1 MSTPHLR
8 RRASAESPPTSNG
21 TSINSVEQTPAIV
34 VAEEHRQL
42 PFSRWLSLMGARSC
56 RSTTPNVPTSALSP
70 QSSQEMVLIESTTDE
85 IDEKALELRQRG
97 WRHVVV
103 SAADLEPATAV
114 AALRRGV
121 RNLVRRNRQSL
132 SPKPD
137 STWQFAP
144 EVDDTPP
151 PVEESEL
158 LEARQAVRLLTS
170 RERAVLQ
177 LVARG
182 HSNKEI
188 ADELDLSPLTIKSH
202 LSRIG
207 RKIDAG
213 ERSRMILIA
222 LRGGAIS

>member
-1 MSTPHLR
+1 MSIPPLQRSGNAGSTSTADGR
-8 RRASAESPPTSNG
+8 SSQNAEK
-21 TSINSVEQTPAIV
+21 IPAIV
-34 VAEEHRQL
+34 VAEQHRQT
-42 PFSRWLSLMGARSC
+42 PFARWLSLMGTKSC

-70 QSSQEMVLIESTTDE
+70 QTSHELVLIESTTDE

-97 WRHVVV
+97 WRHVIV

-121 RNLVRRNRQSL
+121 RILVRRNRHSL
-132 SPKPD
+132 PPQAADDWRFSD
-137 STWQFAP
+137 AP
-144 EVDDTPP
+144 QDVVP
-151 PVEESEL
+151 PVDEAEL
-158 LEARQAVRLLTS
+158 LEARRAVRHLTS

-207 RKIDAG
+207 RKLSAG
-213 ERSRMILIA
+213 ERSRMVLIA

>member
-8 RRASAESPPTSNG
+8 RRDSAESLPASNG
-21 TSINSVEQTPAIV
+21 ASTNAIEDSPAIV
-34 VAEEHRQL
+34 VAEEHRQR

-70 QSSQEMVLIESTTDE
+70 QSSQEMVLIEATTDE

-97 WRHVVV
+97 WQHVVV

-132 SPKPD
+132 SLKTE
-137 STWQFAP
+137 SGWQFSTDG
-144 EVDDTPP
+144 DDASP
-151 PVEESEL
+151 PVDESEL
-158 LEARQAVRLLTS
+158 LEARQAVRLLTA

-207 RKIDAG
+207 RKVEAG